1 MAIKCR
7 LRPAGP
13 AIDYHVRMTLSR
25 TPLILALALSVVL
38 PAPAQKESGAG
49 DYFVYIGTY
58 TRDKSKGIYAW
69 RFQPANGTLTSIG
82 LVAETSNPSFLT
94 IHPARP
100 LLYAVGELYDRQ
112 KGGAVSAFTI
122 DRKTGKLTPLNQVG
136 SRGGGPCHLVV
147 DRSGKNV
154 LVANYGTGSVAAFPL
169 KEDGSLSEAVG
180 FIQHAGSSADP
191 KRQQGP
197 HAHSINMSPD
207 NRFAMAADLGLDQV
221 LVYRFDPAKGTLE
234 PNNPPY
240 AKVKPGGGPRHFA
253 FHPSGRFAYV
263 INEMGSTVTAFSYD
277 AKAGVLTEVQNIT
290 TLPKD
295 FSGTNHTAEVQVH
308 PSGRFL
314 YGSNRGHDSIAV
326 FSIDSGKGT
335 LTPVDITPTQGRTP
349 RNFGIDPTGGYLF
362 AANQGSDNIVVFRI
376 DGKTGRLT
384 PTGQVLEVGA
394 PVCVKFVGTEPRR

>member
-1 MAIKCR
+1 
-7 LRPAGP
+7 
-13 AIDYHVRMTLSR
+13 MTLLR
-25 TPLILALALSVVL
+25 TLWTLSLALLVTL
-38 PAPAQKESGAG
+38 PASAQKKTGSG
-49 DYFVYIGTY
+49 DYLVYIGTY

-69 RFQPANGTLTSIG
+69 RFQPSSGTLTPIG

-94 IHPARP
+94 IHPTRP

-122 DRKTGKLTPLNQVG
+122 DRKTGKLTPLNQVS

-147 DRSGKNV
+147 DRTGKNV
-154 LVANYGTGSVAAFPL
+154 LVANYGSGSVAAFPL
-169 KEDGSLSEAVG
+169 NDDGSLSEAVG
-180 FIQHAGSSADP
+180 FVQHAGSSVDP

-207 NRFAMAADLGLDQV
+207 NRFAVAADLGLDQV

-234 PNNPPY
+234 PHTPPF
-240 AKVKPGGGPRHFA
+240 AKVNPGAGPRHFA

-263 INEMGSTVTAFSYD
+263 INEIQSTVTVFSYD
-277 AKAGVLTEVQNIT
+277 GRGGVLKEVHTIT

-295 FSGTNHTAEVQVH
+295 FTGTNHTAEVQVH

-326 FSIDSGKGT
+326 FSIDTAKGT
-335 LTPVDITPTQGRTP
+335 LTPVENTPTQGKTP

-376 DGKTGRLT
+376 DGKTGRLA

-394 PVCVKFVGTEPRR
+394 PVCVKFTPAD